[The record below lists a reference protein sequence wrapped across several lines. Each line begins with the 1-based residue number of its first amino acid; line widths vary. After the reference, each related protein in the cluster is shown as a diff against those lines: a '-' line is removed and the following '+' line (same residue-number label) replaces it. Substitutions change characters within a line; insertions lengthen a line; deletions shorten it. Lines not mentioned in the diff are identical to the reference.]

1 MLVDV
6 TPYTARGEAG
16 LVFIMDSSHLQAWLQ
31 ANLVG
36 LVADG
41 YVRVAVVEHL
51 THNQRMIVRMGGK
64 A

>member
-16 LVFIMDSSHLQAWLQ
+16 LVFIMEEGFVEKFLA
-31 ANLVG
+31 ANLAE

-41 YVRVAVVEHL
+41 YVRVAVTRHL
-51 THNQRMIVRMGGK
+51 THNERMIIRMGGK
-64 A
+64 